1 MIQQITQ
8 SMATP
13 PARRATDARAPGP
26 VWGRPSF
33 SPGHLA
39 GVSSSE
45 GAGIVG
51 PSSQVRPV
59 LRSRFAMVNNV
70 AVLGII
76 L

>member
-39 GVSSSE
+39 VE
-45 GAGIVG
+45 PGAA
-51 PSSQVRPV
+51 S
-59 LRSRFAMVNNV
+59 A
-70 AVLGII
+70 AVTFCHGY
-76 L
+76 

>member
-39 GVSSSE
+39 GVSSS
-45 GAGIVG
+45 
-51 PSSQVRPV
+51 
-59 LRSRFAMVNNV
+59 
-70 AVLGII
+70 
-76 L
+76 